1 MQTTVS
7 AYSSRWLWA
16 AVVLIAALLAL
27 GARLFGQAGETAPT
41 PPPENYYAAGNRL
54 EVRGPILGDA
64 LLAGREIIINQPV
77 DGDVLGAGWR
87 VTLNAVAHDDVRLAG
102 GNVTLAAPVDGD
114 VTIAG
119 GAVTTGGAVRVAGRS
134 WISGGTVRLEG
145 AFARDLRVAGRSVQ
159 IGGEVQGPVEVTAE
173 TVAIL
178 PGARLHG
185 PLTYRSPNPATI
197 AAGAVLRGPV
207 VFKQIE
213 SNEARR
219 ASSFRGVSSLLF
231 AVHLLAGGLLLVALL
246 PRTVADI
253 ATTLRRQPGRSFLA
267 GFALLV
273 TLPAA
278 AVVLILSI
286 LGLPIGL
293 AIMALYLVALLASLV
308 TTALVVGQLEAS
320 WWKNTQV
327 TRGRNAGFVVAGVL
341 TLAVLRA
348 LPIVGGLVVFVSVL
362 FGLGALTLWTWQGYV
377 RTHRAVV

>member
-7 AYSSRWLWA
+7 ARPSRWLWA
-16 AVVLIAALLAL
+16 AVVLIALLAL
-27 GARLFGQAGETAPT
+27 GARLFGQAGEAALT

-87 VTLNAVAHDDVRLAG
+87 VTLNAAAHDDVRVAG
-102 GNVTLAAPVDGD
+102 GNVTLTAPVDGD

-119 GAVTTGGAVRVAGRS
+119 GEVATGPAVRVAGRS
-134 WISGGTVRLEG
+134 WISGGTVHLEG
-145 AFARDLRVAGRSVQ
+145 AFARDLRVAGRIVQ

-173 TVAIL
+173 TVEIFA
-178 PGARLHG
+178 GARLHG
-185 PLTYRSPNPATI
+185 PLVYRSPKPATI
-197 AAGAVLRGPV
+197 AAGAVLNGPV

-213 SNEARR
+213 SNEPRR
-219 ASSFRGVSSLLF
+219 ASSFRGVSSVLF
-231 AVHLLAGGLLLVALL
+231 AVHLLAAGLVLVALL
-246 PRTVADI
+246 PRTAGEI
-253 ATTLRRQPGRSFLA
+253 ATTLRQQPGRSLLA

-278 AVVLILSI
+278 AVVLTLSI
-286 LGLPIGL
+286 LGLPLGL
-293 AIMALYLVALLASLV
+293 AIMALYLVALLAGLV

-320 WWKNTQV
+320 WWKNAAQV

-348 LPIVGGLVVFVSVL
+348 LPIVGAFVVFVSVL
-362 FGLGALTLWTWQGYV
+362 FGLGALTLWTCHAYA
-377 RTHRAVV
+377 RTHRAFA